1 MKYDSLETNLK
12 KLPPLNGQ
20 RLTSNKLIQ
29 GGPGASGVGYG
40 NFEELGPLD
49 INLNRR
55 ETSWTGLAHTL
66 FVDNPVGSGY
76 RCGAK

>member
-1 MKYDSLETNLK
+1 MLEKLLLK
-12 KLPPLNGQ
+12 
-20 RLTSNKLIQ
+20 

-40 NFEELGPLD
+40 NFEECGPLD

-55 ETSWTGLAHTL
+55 NTSWTGLGHVL

-76 RCGAK
+76 RFALTEIFTI